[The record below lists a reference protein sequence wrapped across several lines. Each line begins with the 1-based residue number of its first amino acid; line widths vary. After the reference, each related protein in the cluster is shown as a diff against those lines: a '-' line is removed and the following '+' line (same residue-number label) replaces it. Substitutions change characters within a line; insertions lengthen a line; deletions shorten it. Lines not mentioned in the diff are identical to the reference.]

1 MISNKLEILV
11 SQNLAKLG
19 GGGGGPYWVAWEGV
33 NFNPVLDLKDTAVFI
48 YKVAIQ

>member
-19 GGGGGPYWVAWEGV
+19 GRGGPYWVAWEGV